1 MGAWN
6 MKFYRYLYVGDT
18 VKNPN
23 KIKRRL
29 KHHAGV
35 QVFVISLAPGSEQLE
50 IFHGGYLKQRYYRHH
65 PPVIVGIA
73 SDHGE
78 ALKLVQQ
85 MVQECVEE
93 TGGCDL
99 KGYLKQRVRQRARKG
114 GASPDN
120 GAEE

>member
-50 IFHGGYLKQRYYRHH
+50 IFHGEYLKQRYYRHH

-114 GASPDN
+114 GASSDN